1 VTRTIWEA
9 VHTPGEQLWKTGD
22 QCTQFQCDMTV
33 VESVSQALR
42 TILEGNKGGIP
53 PESQE
58 PNFVG
63 LHPRDF
69 LQLGITVSILKTGF
83 RQYTPNDLG
92 WLLLS

>member
-1 VTRTIWEA
+1 M
-9 VHTPGEQLWKTGD
+9 P
-22 QCTQFQCDMTV
+22 V

-42 TILEGNKGGIP
+42 TILEGNMGGIP

-63 LHPRDF
+63 LLRRDF
-69 LQLGITVSILKTGF
+69 LHLGITVSILKTGF
-83 RQYTPNDLG
+83 RQYTPNDFR